1 MPDLQD
7 ENTKSTLKQQ
17 QSQQKQQHNQGEQ
30 RGTELTNQKGTRF

>member
-17 QSQQKQQHNQGEQ
+17 QPQQTKQHNQGEQ